1 MFVYTNHPGPVSQP
15 PRIPRRAAAAAEI
28 DALLAEIPT
37 WDDHLL
43 LHMHRRYLTSRL
55 FRVRYDPQGELT
67 PAARRLLITVEEEI
81 ARRALDPLP
90 IDDDAASH

>member
-1 MFVYTNHPGPVSQP
+1 MYAFTNPPVPVSQSL
-15 PRIPRRAAAAAEI
+15 RIPRRAAATAEI

-37 WDDHLL
+37 WDDRLL

-55 FRVRYDPQGELT
+55 FRVRYNPEAELT

-81 ARRALDPLP
+81 ARRNLEPLP
-90 IDDDAASH
+90 LDAGPKRH